1 MCEPFMLAKTGL
13 TVVEHQLRTVQNFME
28 LRGLAPDLPFVPVL
42 QGWSWDDYLRCVDLY
57 YELAGIDLTA
67 EPRVGVGSVCRRQA
81 TGEIEAIVHTLA
93 SLGLRLHGFGVKAGG
108 LVRYADCLASAD
120 SLAWNFEARR
130 AAPLAGCSHANCAN
144 CLRYAAAW
152 RERTL
157 ARLGAVQLHLRM
169 AG

>member
-1 MCEPFMLAKTGL
+1 M
-13 TVVEHQLRTVQNFME
+13 
-28 LRGLAPDLPFVPVL
+28 
-42 QGWSWDDYLRCVDLY
+42 
-57 YELAGIDLTA
+57 
-67 EPRVGVGSVCRRQA
+67 
-81 TGEIEAIVHTLA
+81 HTLA

-120 SLAWNFEARR
+120 SLAWSFEARR